1 MLHNRLL
8 LVILVD
14 CEKIVAAGMVCRS
27 AYEILSVNY
36 TFFRPG
42 VEGGAPHG
50 GRRGLKW
57 KFMLETCPMEQVRT
71 D

>member
-27 AYEILSVNY
+27 AYEILSVLI
-36 TFFRPG
+36 TLFFDRESK
-42 VEGGAPHG
+42 VEPLMG
-50 GRRGLKW
+50 
-57 KFMLETCPMEQVRT
+57 EEEV
-71 D
+71 